1 MNLARRVV
9 HKLADLWNGRVPL
22 GRAFWEYAVAYG
34 TVLNLLT
41 TLAAFIS
48 FTRHWPEAASIAI
61 FFSPAPYN
69 LLMIV
74 AVWRSAAR
82 YAGRAIWATL
92 ARALIIVWAAAVT
105 MI

>member
-1 MNLARRVV
+1 MKLLRRVAQTA
-9 HKLADLWNGRVPL
+9 ADLWNGRVPL
-22 GRAFWEYAVAYG
+22 GRVFWEYAIAYG
-34 TVLNLLT
+34 TVINLLT

-48 FTRHWPEAASIAI
+48 FANDWPEAVSIAI

-82 YAGRAIWATL
+82 YPGRAIWATL
-92 ARALIIVWAAAVT
+92 ARALIILWAALVT

>member
-1 MNLARRVV
+1 MNVARRIARAV
-9 HKLADLWNGRVPL
+9 ADLWNGHVPL
-22 GRAFWEYAVAYG
+22 VRVFWEYAVAYG

-48 FTRHWPEAASIAI
+48 FARGWPEAVSIGI

-82 YAGRAIWATL
+82 YAGRAVWATL
-92 ARALIIVWAAAVT
+92 ARALILVWAAIVT